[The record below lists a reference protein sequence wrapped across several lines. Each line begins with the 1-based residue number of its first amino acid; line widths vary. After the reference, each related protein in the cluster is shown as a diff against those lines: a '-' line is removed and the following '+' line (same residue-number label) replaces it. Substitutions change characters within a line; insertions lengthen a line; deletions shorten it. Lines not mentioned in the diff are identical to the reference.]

1 MVPTRRFP
9 PSCLGADVES
19 RCVRPTGRAVLDG
32 EACRHGGRD
41 ACGPYA
47 TSDRSPWTRAQLAPS
62 AVPPPPGPDPPVS
75 TQLPRAR
82 VIRKPK
88 AECAMETVCVPWPS
102 TWALDHQ
109 RFFAKW
115 AFRDLVDCHE
125 LISFSLARS
134 SSCAV
139 CADGGRVNLSSELGY
154 KRAQLTDG
162 PGSGAFVNEAA
173 ISRDLRG
180 GCPDCCDDGDGDGDG
195 GRRWTWGEISV
206 CGGDEVRVLPVR
218 RVHGDSAISSADCRP
233 CFCSLPTPRP

>member
-9 PSCLGADVES
+9 RPASALMSSLDAYVQLGALSWMEKPAGTV
-19 RCVRPTGRAVLDG
+19 DG
-32 EACRHGGRD
+32 
-41 ACGPYA
+41 
-47 TSDRSPWTRAQLAPS
+47 TRAGRTRRVTGAPGHAPS
-62 AVPPPPGPDPPVS
+62 WPLPPFPPPGPDPPVS

-180 GCPDCCDDGDGDGDG
+180 GCPD
-195 GRRWTWGEISV
+195 R
-206 CGGDEVRVLPVR
+206 
-218 RVHGDSAISSADCRP
+218 
-233 CFCSLPTPRP
+233 

>member
-1 MVPTRRFP
+1 MFGEEVLRPQVTVIGAVARAPRVRSSWSADRGRMADGAHTTLP

-62 AVPPPPGPDPPVS
+62 AVPPPGPDPPVS

-162 PGSGAFVNEAA
+162 PGSGAFVK
-173 ISRDLRG
+173 
-180 GCPDCCDDGDGDGDG
+180 
-195 GRRWTWGEISV
+195 
-206 CGGDEVRVLPVR
+206 
-218 RVHGDSAISSADCRP
+218 
-233 CFCSLPTPRP
+233 